1 MERKEQVGYL
11 ADAEISANAAFWA
24 DGDCM
29 NSADAPI
36 RIGNGQ
42 QLMVH
47 RYDGIFNPF
56 ADIDSVRGKVCVFQY
71 ITQGKRYFAVKEVVG
86 VDEIAGTLRLKYYYP
101 EETIVSLSLE
111 GIEQVYIVDGVKSKT
126 E

>member
-1 MERKEQVGYL
+1 MERKEQKAYSV
-11 ADAEISANAAFWA
+11 DMEVSDNAAFWA

-36 RIGNGQ
+36 RLRNGQ
-42 QLMVH
+42 RLSVH
-47 RYDGIFNPF
+47 KYDGVFNPY
-56 ADIDSVRGKVCVFQY
+56 ADIEAVKGKVCVFQY

-86 VDEIAGTLRLKYYYP
+86 IDELTNSLRLKYYYP
-101 EETIVSLSLE
+101 QETIVSLKIDA
-111 GIEQVYIVDGVKSKT
+111 IEQVYIVDGVI

>member
-1 MERKEQVGYL
+1 MEKKEQVGYSTNTDL
-11 ADAEISANAAFWA
+11 SECVLRFWA

-36 RIGNGQ
+36 RLRNGQ
-42 QLMVH
+42 RLSVH
-47 RYDGIFNPF
+47 KYDGVFNP
-56 ADIDSVRGKVCVFQY
+56 Y

-86 VDEIAGTLRLKYYYP
+86 IDELTNSLRLQYYYP
-101 EETIVSLSLE
+101 EKTAVYLDIAS
-111 GIEQVYIVDGVKSKT
+111 IEQVYIVDGIV

>member
-1 MERKEQVGYL
+1 MERKEQKAYSV
-11 ADAEISANAAFWA
+11 DMEVSDKAAFWA

-36 RIGNGQ
+36 RLRNGQ
-42 QLMVH
+42 RLSVH
-47 RYDGIFNPF
+47 KYDGVFNPY
-56 ADIDSVRGKVCVFQY
+56 ADIEAVKGKVCVFQY

-86 VDEIAGTLRLKYYYP
+86 IDELTNSLRLKYYYP
-101 EETIVSLSLE
+101 QETIVSLKIDA
-111 GIEQVYIVDGVKSKT
+111 IEQVYIVDGVI

>member
-1 MERKEQVGYL
+1 MERKEQKAYSV
-11 ADAEISANAAFWA
+11 DMEVSDNAAFWA

-36 RIGNGQ
+36 RLRNGQ
-42 QLMVH
+42 RMSVH
-47 RYDGIFNPF
+47 KYDGVFNPYR
-56 ADIDSVRGKVCVFQY
+56 DIEAIRGKVCVFQY

-86 VDEIAGTLRLKYYYP
+86 IDELANSLMLKYYYP
-101 EETIVSLSLE
+101 QETIVSLKIDA
-111 GIEQVYIVDGVKSKT
+111 IEQVFIVDGIA

>member
-1 MERKEQVGYL
+1 MEKKEQVGYSTNTDL
-11 ADAEISANAAFWA
+11 SECVFRFWA

-36 RIGNGQ
+36 RLRNGQ
-42 QLMVH
+42 RLSVH
-47 RYDGIFNPF
+47 KYDGVFNPY
-56 ADIDSVRGKVCVFQY
+56 ADIEAVRGKVCVFQY

-86 VDEIAGTLRLKYYYP
+86 IDELTNSLRLKYYYP
-101 EETIVSLSLE
+101 QETIVSLKIDA
-111 GIEQVYIVDGVKSKT
+111 IEQVFIVDGVI